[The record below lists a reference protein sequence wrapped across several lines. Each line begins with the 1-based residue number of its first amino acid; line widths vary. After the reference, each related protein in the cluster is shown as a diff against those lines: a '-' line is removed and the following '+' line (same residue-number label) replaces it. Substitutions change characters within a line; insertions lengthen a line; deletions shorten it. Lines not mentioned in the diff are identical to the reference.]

1 MKSIAAFVLLT
12 AFTSSAF
19 GYTRNVEI
27 YNCDN
32 PSGVDVLDLA
42 CNIYFE
48 ARNEPIVGQY
58 AVAHTVMNRVASQHY
73 PDTPSEVSYE
83 IRTDA
88 RTGKKVPMYSWR
100 LDGKI
105 DRIYNY
111 KAWST
116 ALQIAVDV
124 IAGYTAGTMVD
135 ITFGS
140 MWYHST
146 LMAEVPYWANPDTPR
161 AYFPSVRI
169 GRHQFYVAT
178 ERELYANMQG
188 IQG

>member
-12 AFTSSAF
+12 AFASSAF
-19 GYTRNVEI
+19 GYTRNAEI

-32 PSGVDVLDLA
+32 PSGIDVIDLA

-48 ARNEPIVGQY
+48 ARNEPRIGQY
-58 AVAHTVMNRVASQHY
+58 AVAHTVMNRVESPHY
-73 PDTPSEVSYE
+73 PDTPSAVSYE
-83 IRTDA
+83 IRVDA
-88 RTGKKVPMYSWR
+88 RTGKRVAMYSWR
-100 LDGKI
+100 LDGKR

-111 KAWST
+111 KAWAT
-116 ALQIAVDV
+116 ALEIAVDV
-124 IAGYTAGTMVD
+124 IAGRLARTMTD

-146 LMAEVPYWANPDTPR
+146 LIDLPYWANPETPR

-178 ERELYANMQG
+178 EATLYVNMLR
-188 IQG
+188 IQN

>member
-1 MKSIAAFVLLT
+1 MKSIAALVLLIG
-12 AFTSSAF
+12 FNSAF

-32 PSGVDVLDLA
+32 PSGSDVIDLA

-48 ARNEPIVGQY
+48 ARNEPVIGQY
-58 AVAHTVMNRVASQHY
+58 AVAHTVMNRVASKHY

-83 IRTDA
+83 IRIDA
-88 RTGKKVPMYSWR
+88 KTGKRVAMYSWR
-100 LDGKI
+100 LDGRR

-111 KAWST
+111 RAWAT
-116 ALQIAVDV
+116 ALEIATDV
-124 IAGYTAGTMVD
+124 INGRSTGQMYD

-178 ERELYANMQG
+178 ERDFYAAMMGVQG
-188 IQG
+188 